1 MIILWLLKFG
11 IAILI
16 RNKDDIEFVNEFPCF
31 FGTPCM
37 ILYAFSKLV
46 FLVVGILEGSMILN
60 YSRVGQNIKF
70 RKNKGGLN

>member
-1 MIILWLLKFG
+1 
-11 IAILI
+11 
-16 RNKDDIEFVNEFPCF
+16 
-31 FGTPCM
+31 M

-70 RKNKGGLN
+70 RKNEGGLN